1 MKKYGPY
8 LVAAA
13 LLTWITTLVVL
24 IALDPQPV
32 P

>member
-8 LVAAA
+8 LVTTA
-13 LLTWITTLVVL
+13 LLAWITTLVVL
-24 IALDPQPV
+24 IAIGPEPA